1 MHDFLLVGRLE
12 GHVQA
17 ERKFAHLCVDI
28 ARLQVVCFV
37 LDIVDYHMFIYVFV

>member
-17 ERKFAHLCVDI
+17 ERKFAHLYVDI
-28 ARLQVVCFV
+28 ARLQVCFV